1 MKLFI
6 QQFWV
11 GILSTIAGSLVV
23 SKLSTLSDKYKKGV
37 PVWLFVIGCSLAYIV
52 GLLTKRTTILA
63 TSPKP
68 KIRTLGYLKFD
79 YLPQKPMDQGWDLR
93 VETKP
98 PNEKSLPPDCLSA
111 IKPPTPGSIEIKDN
125 GIYYMD
131 YSIEPINSFAN
142 LVEFCIKPTKSSRF
156 YLSIELSSR
165 DKKYRK
171 TRWLKYVVGE
181 GQPEP
186 LINKIT
192 NEITEWTIY
201 KEGEPLEDGWTR
213 LKLQL
218 HEDVES
224 TFGREGFVYQSVK
237 RIRLRGSMCLSP
249 ITFYKIE

>member
-1 MKLFI
+1 
-6 QQFWV
+6 V
-11 GILSTIAGSLVV
+11 E
-23 SKLSTLSDKYKKGV
+23 
-37 PVWLFVIGCSLAYIV
+37 
-52 GLLTKRTTILA
+52 
-63 TSPKP
+63 
-68 KIRTLGYLKFD
+68 KFD
-79 YLPQKPMDQGWDLR
+79 RRKRRWFNITVGKKKAGGSKSFLHLKNYYL
-93 VETKP
+93 
-98 PNEKSLPPDCLSA
+98 LS
-111 IKPPTPGSIEIKDN
+111 KQRGRPH
-125 GIYYMD
+125 MD